1 MSFLTVHGL
10 RKAFGP
16 VVAVQDFS
24 LEAERGEFISL
35 LGPSGC
41 GKTTVLRMIAGFE
54 RPTAGRV
61 VIDGEDVTDLP
72 TRARRIGMVF
82 QSYALFPNLTVEG
95 NIAFGLKVAGI
106 GREAI
111 ATRVKEML
119 GLIGLQ
125 QLGGRY
131 PMELSGGQQQRVALA
146 RAVAIRPRI
155 LLLDEPLSALDAKI
169 RVSLREEVRGIQREL
184 GITAIFVTHDQEE
197 ALALSHR
204 VVVMSEGWVEQTG
217 TPAEVYRTPRTPFVA
232 TFVGTANVL
241 PCRIEAAA
249 GKVVR
254 YGAARLT
261 AGQAVTGAVGE
272 IVQFAVRP
280 EAIGLQRFEGAS
292 NSLAAVV
299 QDTRFLGPVV
309 RLRVMLEGGLPAVVD
324 VHGEGARDVPAA
336 GAAVHLW
343 FRPESLQV
351 LDRHGHGA
359 RAAGSGPGGS
369 SGP

>member
-241 PCRIEAAA
+241 PCRIENAAA
-249 GKVVR
+249 GLVS
-254 YGAARLT
+254 YGAARLS
-261 AGQAVTGAVGE
+261 AVHAVTGKAGE
-272 IVQFAVRP
+272 TVQLALRP
-280 EAIGLQRFEGAS
+280 EAIGLQRFEGAG

-299 QDTRFLGPVV
+299 RDTTFLGPVV
-309 RLRVMLEGGLPAVVD
+309 RVRVMVAGEVPAIVD
-324 VHGEGARDVPAA
+324 LHGEGARDLPEA
-336 GAAVHLW
+336 GAAVTLW
-343 FRPESLQV
+343 FRPESLQL
-351 LDRHGHGA
+351 LDRHGHGH
-359 RAAGSGPGGS
+359 GHGG
-369 SGP
+369 